1 MKNSI
6 KHTELKK
13 YKPVRFRTRT
23 EEKPYMF
30 EFQKYELVA
39 YLVKV
44 GGKDL
49 ES

>member
-23 EEKPYMF
+23 EEKPSR
-30 EFQKYELVA
+30 FQDK
-39 YLVKV
+39 K
-44 GGKDL
+44 GGAIN
-49 ES
+49 